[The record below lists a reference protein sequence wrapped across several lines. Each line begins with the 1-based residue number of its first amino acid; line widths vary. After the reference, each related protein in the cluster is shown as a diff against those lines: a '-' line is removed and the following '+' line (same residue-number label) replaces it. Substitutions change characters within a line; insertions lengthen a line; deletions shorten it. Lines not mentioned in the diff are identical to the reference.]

1 MPATQFE
8 ELTLEKLET
17 FLVRLADERRT
28 GQLKIQGEG
37 ARGGRVDLR
46 EGKIVAVDSPFSSE
60 TVGEIAR
67 KLGFLQK
74 QDVQKAIDALSRSE
88 NAGKQLADIL
98 IEEKLLTTQALEAC
112 SRYQAESGIHSM
124 IGFHGRISF
133 MPGHVAASEIS
144 LDVRDVLKRM
154 KERDHVEEMGSAF
167 LGLVPSPTPEAA
179 EQAAT
184 RLPEY
189 DAQLEMRRIA
199 QDAIREAALRAAE
212 EAATR
217 DAPPASLAA
226 ERQKA
231 ALDEQAQGAAAQL
244 LADSAVQPMDDPGLH
259 WPSAARELPELPP
272 DAIDLAAIP
281 DAPDRPRLGRVVLE
295 ICRPGASST
304 DALLGYA
311 IHFARRAILFAAT
324 SKGLKLAGFKT
335 REGESFPDETK
346 LADLLLPVTGKGMV
360 GRALHER
367 VPLRGPF
374 VAEEEADKALAD
386 AVGNVSEGETIFF
399 PIALHDRAI
408 GMLWGD
414 GVPTGDPGL
423 LEGLAS
429 AVAVTAVVMEN
440 KLLVRQKK

>member
-1 MPATQFE
+1 MPGAQFE

-98 IEEKLLTTQALEAC
+98 IEEKLLATQALEAC
-112 SRYQAESGIHSM
+112 CRYQAESGIHSM

-133 MPGHVAASEIS
+133 MPGHVAASEIA
-144 LDVRDVLKRM
+144 LDVRDVLRRM

-167 LGLVPSPTPEAA
+167 LGLVPSPTTEAA
-179 EQAAT
+179 EQAAM
-184 RLPEY
+184 RLPEF
-189 DAQLEMRRIA
+189 DAQVEVRRLA
-199 QDAIREAALRAAE
+199 QEAIREAALRAADAE
-212 EAATR
+212 QAT
-217 DAPPASLAA
+217 
-226 ERQKA
+226 
-231 ALDEQAQGAAAQL
+231 LDEQAKGAAAQL
-244 LADSAVQPMDDPGLH
+244 LADSALQPVDEDPGLN
-259 WPSAARELPELPP
+259 WPGAARELPEIPP

-281 DAPDRPRLGRVVLE
+281 DVPDRPRLARVVLE

-335 REGESFPDETK
+335 REGDSFGDEGK
-346 LADLLLPVTGKGMV
+346 LKELLLPLAEKGMV
-360 GRALHER
+360 GRALGER
-367 VPLRGPF
+367 MPLRGAF
-374 VAEEEADKALAD
+374 VPEAEADEILKSAIGTAP
-386 AVGNVSEGETIFF
+386 EGETIFF

-408 GMLWGD
+408 GMLYGD
-414 GVPTGDPGL
+414 GVPAGDPGL
-423 LEGLAS
+423 LEGLAA
-429 AVAVTAVVMEN
+429 AVAVTATVMEN